1 MRIENRSSLSLP
13 ICVRVVRGGA
23 VDAPSDSGNVPIFQT
38 TLSIHAT
45 WTRRAIPEVLCTQRR
60 PHASAGCKYLAHTSS
75 RIAIPPLHRGGCT
88 VALRRDEEPR
98 QEYGDLGKP
107 KLDQSGRQQDH
118 TARSLQ
124 GKWHRSWRRGSCED
138 VDRSQQQCHF
148 ATHAEW
154 RDAHARN
161 LRGGRFCCRDDWQ
174 RRCCDRWRRRWL
186 ELGRRRWHRLGRRR
200 CFCWWRW
207 FWLC

>member
-1 MRIENRSSLSLP
+1 MDQASDTGG
-13 ICVRVVRGGA
+13 VVHTA
-23 VDAPSDSGNVPIFQT
+23 QT
-38 TLSIHAT
+38 
-45 WTRRAIPEVLCTQRR
+45 
-60 PHASAGCKYLAHTSS
+60 S
-75 RIAIPPLHRGGCT
+75 RIRGLQIFSAHVIADRDPSSPQLGGCT